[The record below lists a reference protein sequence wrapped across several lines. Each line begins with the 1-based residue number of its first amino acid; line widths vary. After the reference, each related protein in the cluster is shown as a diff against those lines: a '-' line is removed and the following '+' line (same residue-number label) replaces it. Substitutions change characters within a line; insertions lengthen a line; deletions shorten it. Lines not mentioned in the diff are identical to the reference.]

1 MRYIAYLLYI
11 LFLLFISSCN
21 QEKQKIKCI
30 YDSTIRFPERMEIW
44 RGNEKAESH
53 YHQNAPIKLVMY
65 YSDIECS
72 PCAINNLKEYN
83 DIYKK
88 TGCDTLFS
96 PIIIFSLNNQY
107 YSFTSN

>member
-1 MRYIAYLLYI
+1 MNIVKSFYELRYEIHRI
-11 LFLLFISSCN
+11 FIIHIILLFISSCN

-44 RGNEKAESH
+44 RGNEKDESH

-72 PCAINNLKEYN
+72 PLTY
-83 DIYKK
+83 
-88 TGCDTLFS
+88 
-96 PIIIFSLNNQY
+96 
-107 YSFTSN
+107 

>member
-53 YHQNAPIKLVMY
+53 YHQNAPIKPIKLVMY

-88 TGCDTLFS
+88 NRLRH
-96 PIIIFSLNNQY
+96 IIFSNNY
-107 YSFTSN
+107 L

>member
-1 MRYIAYLLYI
+1 MNIVKSFYELRYEIHRI
-11 LFLLFISSCN
+11 FMLFISSCN

-83 DIYKK
+83 DICEKWVNK
-88 TGCDTLFS
+88 DE
-96 PIIIFSLNNQY
+96 
-107 YSFTSN
+107 